1 MNRRRFLATSA
12 ALSFGAHL
20 RAQDVVTDLPSERK
34 HGGSRETALPRLSPF
49 PLSQVRLLPGV
60 FAQEAEKNA
69 RYLDSLSVDRLLYSF
84 RAEAGISNSADPY
97 GGWEAPACE
106 LRGHFNGGHYL
117 SACALAYATSSNEDL
132 KRKGDQMVAALAKCQ
147 QKLNAGYLSAF
158 PEAFFDRLSRE
169 EKVWAPFYTL
179 HKILAG
185 LIDMYTLTG
194 NEDALRAA
202 EGLGGWIAQ
211 WSANRSNAQM
221 QRILR
226 TEYGGTNE
234 ALANLYAITGK
245 SYYLDASRRFEQ
257 PSFFDPLAAHRDEL
271 TGLHANTHVPKVIGA
286 ARLYE
291 LTGDIRCRS
300 IAEYFLEEVVRERTY
315 AHGGTSNFE
324 HWKTPPGRL
333 EGTLTIANAECCVA
347 YNMMKLARHVFSW
360 TGDPRWMD
368 YYERTLWNTR
378 LGTQNNDGLKMYFTP
393 LAAGYWKLHN
403 SADRSFF
410 CCTGTGVEEFAKFTD
425 TIYFHDADGIYVNQ
439 FLPSELHWPEKKI
452 HLRQETAFP
461 SEDAIRLSVRG
472 AAAAEPFAVHIRV
485 PGWTAPGGSVSINGK
500 RSEVFAQPGS
510 YLSIRRLWRDG
521 DRVEVKLPMALQSC
535 PLPGNPAMQ
544 AAMYGPIML
553 AGVISNEPAP
563 PELALTGEPLP
574 KKYPDPYPAPQVNA
588 KGGDPVNWMD
598 AVSTRDLTFRAASQ
612 GKTISVMPWN
622 RITTE
627 SYSVYWNVKA

>member
-1 MNRRRFLATSA
+1 MNRRGFLATSA
-12 ALSFGAHL
+12 AISLGARL
-20 RAQDVVTDLPSERK
+20 RAQDAATDLPSEQK
-34 HGGSRETALPRLSPF
+34 HGGSREKKLPHISPF

-60 FAQEAEKNA
+60 FAEEAEKNA

-84 RAEAGISNSADPY
+84 HAEARLANTAEPY
-97 GGWEAPACE
+97 GGWEAPDCE

-132 KRKGDQMVAALAKCQ
+132 KRKGDRMVAALAKCQ
-147 QKLNAGYLSAF
+147 QKLNGGYLSAF
-158 PEAFFDRLSRE
+158 PETFFDRLSRE

-185 LIDMYTLTG
+185 LIDMHTLTG
-194 NEDALRAA
+194 NEQALQVA
-202 EGLGGWIAQ
+202 EGLGSWITQ
-211 WSANRSNAQM
+211 WSANRSDAQM

-245 SYYLDASRRFEQ
+245 NYYLDGARRFEQ

-271 TGLHANTHVPKVIGA
+271 TGLHANTNVPKVIGA

-291 LTGDIRCRS
+291 LTGELRYRS

-333 EGTLTIANAECCVA
+333 EGTLTIADAECCVA

-403 SADRSFF
+403 SAEHSFF
-410 CCTGTGVEEFAKFTD
+410 CCTGTGAEEFAKFSD
-425 TIYFHDADGIYVNQ
+425 TIYFHDTNGIYVNQ
-439 FLPSELHWPEKKI
+439 FLPSELHWPENNI
-452 HLRQETAFP
+452 RLRQETAFP
-461 SEDAIRLSVRG
+461 SEDTTRLIVRG
-472 AAAAEPFAVHIRV
+472 TATELFSIHIRV
-485 PGWTAPGGSVSINGK
+485 PAWTAPGGSVSING
-500 RSEVFAQPGS
+500 RPSEVFAEPGS
-510 YLSIRRLWRDG
+510 YLSITRSWRDG
-521 DRVEVKLPMALQSC
+521 DRIEVKLPMSLKAC
-535 PLPGNPAMQ
+535 PLPGNPTMQ

-553 AGVISNEPAP
+553 AGVVSNEPAP
-563 PELALTGEPLP
+563 PEFALTAEPLP
-574 KKYPDPYPAPQVNA
+574 KKYPDPMPAPRVDA
-588 KGGDPVNWMD
+588 KADDSASWIEPV
-598 AVSTRDLTFRAASQ
+598 SIRDLTFRASSQ
-612 GKTISVMPWN
+612 SKTISVVPWN
-622 RITTE
+622 RIAGE
-627 SYSVYWNVKA
+627 RYLVYWDTKA

>member
-1 MNRRRFLATSA
+1 MNRRQFLATSA
-12 ALSFGAHL
+12 ALSIGAPL
-20 RAQDVVTDLPSERK
+20 RAQDAAIDLPSERK
-34 HGGSRETALPRLSPF
+34 HGGSRETVLPRISPF
-49 PLSQVRLLPGV
+49 PLSRVRLLPGV

-69 RYLDSLSVDRLLYSF
+69 RYLDSLPVDRLLYSF
-84 RAEAGISNSADPY
+84 RAEAGLSNSAEPY
-97 GGWEAPACE
+97 GGWEAPSCE

-147 QKLNAGYLSAF
+147 QKLNGGYLSAF
-158 PEAFFDRLSRE
+158 PETFFDRLSRE

-194 NEDALRAA
+194 NEQALPVA
-202 EGLGGWIAQ
+202 EGLGGWITQ
-211 WSANRSNAQM
+211 WSANRSDAQM

-245 SYYLDASRRFEQ
+245 SRYLDGARRFEQ

-271 TGLHANTHVPKVIGA
+271 TGLHANTNVPKVIGA

-291 LTGDIRCRS
+291 LTGDARYRA

-315 AHGGTSNFE
+315 AQGGTSNFE

-333 EGTLTIANAECCVA
+333 DGTLTIADTECCVA

-393 LAAGYWKLHN
+393 LAAGYWKLYN

-410 CCTGTGVEEFAKFTD
+410 CCTGTGAEEFAKFTD
-425 TIYFHDADGIYVNQ
+425 TIYFHDGDGIYVNQ
-439 FLPSELHWPEKKI
+439 FLPSEVHWPEKNVR
-452 HLRQETAFP
+452 LRQETAFP
-461 SEDAIRLSVRG
+461 SEDVIRLVVRG
-472 AAAAEPFAVHIRV
+472 ETAKPFTMHVRV
-485 PGWTAPGGSVSINGK
+485 PGWTAPGGSIRINGK
-500 RSEVFAQPGS
+500 PSEVFAEPGS
-510 YLSIRRLWRDG
+510 YLSIKHAWRDG
-521 DRVEVKLPMALQSC
+521 DRIEIKLPMPLKPC

-544 AAMYGPIML
+544 AVMYGPIML
-553 AGVISNEPAP
+553 AGVISHEPAP

-574 KKYPDPYPAPQVNA
+574 NKYPDPLPAPKIDA
-588 KGGDPVNWMD
+588 KPDDPVGWMEP
-598 AVSTRDLTFRAASQ
+598 VSTRDLTFRAAAQ
-612 GKTISVMPWN
+612 NQTIQVMPWN
-622 RITTE
+622 RITSE
-627 SYSVYWNVKA
+627 RYLVYWNAKA

>member
-1 MNRRRFLATSA
+1 MNRRQFLATSA
-12 ALSFGAHL
+12 ALSVGARV
-20 RAQDVVTDLPSERK
+20 RAQDAATDLPSEQK
-34 HGGSRETALPRLSPF
+34 HGGSREKVPPKLSPF

-84 RAEAGISNSADPY
+84 RAEAGLNNSAEAY
-97 GGWEAPACE
+97 GGWEAPSCE

-117 SACALAYATSSNEDL
+117 SGCALAYATSSNEDL

-147 QKLNAGYLSAF
+147 QKLNGGYLSAF
-158 PEAFFDRLSRE
+158 PETFFDRLSRE

-185 LIDMYTLTG
+185 LIDMYALTG
-194 NEDALRAA
+194 NEQALQVA
-202 EGLGGWIAQ
+202 EGLGGWITQ
-211 WSANRSNAQM
+211 WSANRSDAQM

-245 SYYLDASRRFEQ
+245 DRYLHGARRFEQ

-271 TGLHANTHVPKVIGA
+271 TGLHANTNVPKVIGA

-291 LTGDIRCRS
+291 LTGDLRYRS

-324 HWKTPPGRL
+324 HWKTPPGHL
-333 EGTLTIANAECCVA
+333 EGTLTIADAECCVA

-425 TIYFHDADGIYVNQ
+425 TIYFHDGSGIYVNQ
-439 FLPSELHWPEKKI
+439 FLPSELHWPEKNI
-452 HLRQETAFP
+452 RLRQETAFP
-461 SEDAIRLSVRG
+461 SEDTVRLTVRETG
-472 AAAAEPFAVHIRV
+472 SEPLTLHIRV
-485 PGWTAPGGSVSINGK
+485 PEWTAAGGWDSINGK
-500 RSEVFAQPGS
+500 QSEVFAQPGS
-510 YLSIRRLWRDG
+510 YLSIRRLWHAG
-521 DRVEVKLPMALQSC
+521 DHVEIKLPLSLRPC
-535 PLPGNPAMQ
+535 PLPGNAAMQ

-553 AGVISNEPAP
+553 AGVISSETAP
-563 PELALTGEPLP
+563 PEFALTGEPLP
-574 KKYPDPYPAPQVNA
+574 KNYPDPQPAPKIDA
-588 KGGDPVNWMD
+588 KAGDSINWMEP
-598 AVSTRDLTFRAASQ
+598 VSTRDLTFRASTK

-622 RITTE
+622 RITSE
-627 SYSVYWNVKA
+627 RYLVYWDVNA

>member
-1 MNRRRFLATSA
+1 MNRRQFLATSA
-12 ALSFGAHL
+12 ALSVGARV
-20 RAQDVVTDLPSERK
+20 RAQDAATDLPSEQK
-34 HGGSRETALPRLSPF
+34 HGGSREKVPPKLSPF

-84 RAEAGISNSADPY
+84 RAEAGLNNSAEAY
-97 GGWEAPACE
+97 GGWEAPSCE

-117 SACALAYATSSNEDL
+117 SGCALAYATSSNEDL

-147 QKLNAGYLSAF
+147 QKLNGGYLSAF
-158 PEAFFDRLSRE
+158 PETFFDRLSRE

-185 LIDMYTLTG
+185 LIDMYALTG
-194 NEDALRAA
+194 NEQALQVA
-202 EGLGGWIAQ
+202 EGLGGWITQ
-211 WSANRSNAQM
+211 WSANRSDAQM

-245 SYYLDASRRFEQ
+245 DRYLHGARRFEQ

-271 TGLHANTHVPKVIGA
+271 TGLHANTNVPKVIGA

-291 LTGDIRCRS
+291 LTGDLRYRS

-324 HWKTPPGRL
+324 HWKTPPGHL
-333 EGTLTIANAECCVA
+333 EGTLTIADAECCVA

-425 TIYFHDADGIYVNQ
+425 TIYFHDGSGIYVNQ
-439 FLPSELHWPEKKI
+439 FLPSELHWPEKNI
-452 HLRQETAFP
+452 RLRQETAFP
-461 SEDAIRLSVRG
+461 SEDTVRLTVRETG
-472 AAAAEPFAVHIRV
+472 SEPLTLHIRV
-485 PGWTAPGGSVSINGK
+485 PEWTAAGGWVSINGK
-500 RSEVFAQPGS
+500 QSEVFAQPGS
-510 YLSIRRLWRDG
+510 YLSIRRLWHAG
-521 DRVEVKLPMALQSC
+521 DHVEIKLPLSLRPC
-535 PLPGNPAMQ
+535 PLPGNAAMQ

-553 AGVISNEPAP
+553 AGVISSETAP
-563 PELALTGEPLP
+563 PEFALTGEPLP
-574 KKYPDPYPAPQVNA
+574 KKYPDPQPAPKIDA
-588 KGGDPVNWMD
+588 KAGDSINWMEP
-598 AVSTRDLTFRAASQ
+598 VSTRDLTFRASTK

-622 RITTE
+622 RITSE
-627 SYSVYWNVKA
+627 RYLVYWDVNA